1 MYHLLKLEA
10 IRDTTSSQKSHRQHF
25 PATDWSLLMLR
36 CSTKQFLSVCL
47 QDLLSC
53 RSPSCVSHH
62 EEIDRFCTQFLACL
76 SNAATLCFPVKR
88 KKQKTLPGWNDHV
101 RHFRDSAILW
111 NKIWVEAGCPGAG
124 VLFDLRKETKTAY
137 KYAVRRIKRRRNHI
151 VALLSA
157 LFWKEVKLVSSS
169 VPPLS
174 LMD

>member
-1 MYHLLKLEA
+1 M
-10 IRDTTSSQKSHRQHF
+10 SHR
-25 PATDWSLLMLR
+25 PVTDGSLLTA
-36 CSTKQFLSVCL
+36 CDVEVFKQTISLSL
-47 QDLLSC
+47 PSLSQDLLSC

-76 SNAATLCFPVKR
+76 SNAATLCLPVKR

-137 KYAVRRIKRRRNHI
+137 KLICC
-151 VALLSA
+151 
-157 LFWKEVKLVSSS
+157 
-169 VPPLS
+169 
-174 LMD
+174 